1 MSTITQADGRR
12 KRVNSGAEDRM
23 VGSAGRTGWQD
34 GQDGRM
40 DRMGGEGMKL
50 KIWNSIA
57 VNCALPSTAVRL
69 GWAPFVSCVHE

>member
-34 GQDGRM
+34 GQDGR
-40 DRMGGEGMKL
+40 GGHETENL
-50 KIWNSIA
+50 ELHRCELRVA
-57 VNCALPSTAVRL
+57 VHGSPPRLGAVRFL
-69 GWAPFVSCVHE
+69 RA

>member
-1 MSTITQADGRR
+1 
-12 KRVNSGAEDRM
+12 
-23 VGSAGRTGWQD
+23 
-34 GQDGRM
+34 M